1 MIVSIGEILVD
12 MIGADGDY
20 KMYIGGAPYN
30 VAVNASRSGADVTF
44 FGKVGDDI
52 AGNFIKKK
60 VKEERLDAVID
71 TDLKRNTTLAFV
83 SNDENGER
91 NFTFFRH
98 DTADYNINAKSV
110 ADNMP
115 TNTNIV
121 NLGTLMLSEKSGRK
135 TAKKLIKL
143 IKSKNLFL
151 AMDGNFRDDLFETK
165 EIRNKIMKK
174 FLFKADILKLSI
186 DELFEL
192 TGFSD
197 FENAIKNIDFNGIL
211 FVTCG
216 RKGSYVSKCGKYVF
230 VPAVPVKN
238 VVDTTGAGDAF
249 FGCALA
255 QIDKFPIRGVLP
267 DTDRLEEILKIANI
281 AGGQATQRKGAL

>member
-12 MIGADGDY
+12 MIGTNGEY

-30 VAVNASRSGADVTF
+30 VAVNANRFGADVTF
-44 FGKVGDDI
+44 FGKVGNDV
-52 AGNFIKKK
+52 AGDFIKKK
-60 VKEERLDAVID
+60 VKGERLTTVID
-71 TDLKRNTTLAFV
+71 TDSRRNTTLAFV
-83 SNDENGER
+83 SNDKNGER
-91 NFTFFRH
+91 NFAFFRH
-98 DTADYNINAKSV
+98 ETADYYLNVKNVSE
-110 ADNMP
+110 NMP
-115 TNTNIV
+115 TNAKIV
-121 NLGTLMLSEKSGRK
+121 NLGTLMLSEKTGRK

-143 IKSKNLFL
+143 IKSKKMFL

-165 EIRNKIMKK
+165 EIRNKVMKK

-192 TGFSD
+192 TGVSD
-197 FENAIKNIDFNGIL
+197 IENALKNINFGGLL

-216 RKGSYVSKCGKYVF
+216 SKGSYAVKNGKVVSVS
-230 VPAVPVKN
+230 AVPVKE

-255 QIDKFPIRGVLP
+255 QIDKFPIHGVLP
-267 DTDRLEEILKIANI
+267 DIDRLEEILRISNT
-281 AGGQATQRKGAL
+281 AGAQATQRKGAL